1 MSFTWSQQYCIAAKI
16 DTYQGCESSSS
27 SALCVRVCDCDC
39 DCDCLHQLLRYTL
52 DKSGLE
58 RVRIIA
64 SDNLW
69 EPITLS
75 VLLDPELSS
84 AVDVIG

>member
-1 MSFTWSQQYCIAAKI
+1 MTPIRAVNRLLPLLSV
-16 DTYQGCESSSS
+16 
-27 SALCVRVCDCDC
+27 LVCDCDR
-39 DCDCLHQLLRYTL
+39 LHQLLRYTL

-58 RVRIIA
+58 RVRIVA

-69 EPITLS
+69 QPITLS
-75 VLLDPELSS
+75 VLLDPELRS

>member
-1 MSFTWSQQYCIAAKI
+1 MVTAA
-16 DTYQGCESSSS
+16 CS
-27 SALCVRVCDCDC
+27 SALCPPVFGCDR
-39 DCDCLHQLLRYTL
+39 LSQLLRYTL

-58 RVRIIA
+58 GVRIIA

-69 EPITLS
+69 QPITLS
-75 VLLDPELSS
+75 LLLDAELSS